1 MSEKQLKTLLDEFV
15 KSSQIVSSLQE
26 GILSLHGVMEE
37 FHKTAEDFT
46 VKHTMD
52 ALTPV
57 YQKLQAEIQQ
67 LQNMQSGMADVV
79 HEISANMQEMNVM
92 QQQLAKAM
100 IEYRQMMTESQ
111 QMQGELLTIAEKN
124 LAMSAFI
131 EKIKGADGDGKEY
144 FNAICEQWQKE
155 HLDEAV
161 KTWIGE
167 NIDEVMLK
175 TRKGKLDR

>member
-15 KSSQIVSSLQE
+15 KSSQSVSSLQE

-67 LQNMQSGMADVV
+67 LKNMQSGMADVV
-79 HEISANMQEMNVM
+79 HEISGNMQEMNGM

-100 IEYRQMMTESQ
+100 SEHRQMMTESQ
-111 QMQGELLTIAEKN
+111 QMQRELLTIAEKN
-124 LAMSAFI
+124 IAMSTFI
-131 EKIKGADGDGKEY
+131 DKVKGADGEEED
-144 FNAICEQWQKE
+144 FTAICKEWQKE
-155 HLDEAV
+155 HLDEVV
-161 KTWIGE
+161 KKWMAE

-175 TRKGKLDR
+175 KIIGKDD